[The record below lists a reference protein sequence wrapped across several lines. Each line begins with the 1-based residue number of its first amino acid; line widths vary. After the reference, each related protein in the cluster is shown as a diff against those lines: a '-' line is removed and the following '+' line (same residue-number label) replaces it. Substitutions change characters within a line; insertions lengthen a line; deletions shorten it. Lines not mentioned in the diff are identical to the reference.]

1 MRRHFIITWT
11 NILKTIPTPSPLW
24 GEIITKAY
32 QQQEPGYEF
41 ECPMQVKSGKTTW
54 IRVTGRFTDEIFEGI
69 PVIYTIYTDITDL
82 KAMQRKLS
90 EALKMAE
97 SANRAKSNFLSQMS
111 HDIRT
116 PMNAIIGMTGD
127 CGDAHQRSDEN
138 TRLPEKNR
146 PVLSAPFW
154 VSSTTYWICRKLK
167 AAI

>member
-1 MRRHFIITWT
+1 M
-11 NILKTIPTPSPLW
+11 
-24 GEIITKAY
+24 
-32 QQQEPGYEF
+32 
-41 ECPMQVKSGKTTW
+41 
-54 IRVTGRFTDEIFEGI
+54 TGRFTDEIFEGI

-116 PMNAIIGMTGD
+116 PMNAIIGMTEIAAMHINDPTKTQD
-127 CGDAHQRSDEN
+127 C
-138 TRLPEKNR
+138 LKKNR